1 MCCKKLPELTKQL
14 PRRGGVIAYE
24 TIMLLVLNLSPDVLT
39 NEINS

>member
-1 MCCKKLPELTKQL
+1 MYCKKLPELTKQL
-14 PRRGGVIAYE
+14 PRQGGVIAHE